1 MKKSPLK
8 RHSLLLMVFVVLL
21 LTGCERLGDART
33 EFCEALGGVGT
44 QAAEFKSAKVD
55 DPVDEF
61 KGKVE
66 TLRDRKERLDKVAE
80 VAPGERIENLS
91 AAIENVAQAVESAA
105 GDTLGPAVDRIQTAG
120 AELESA
126 YLALD
131 DAVCAAK

>member
-1 MKKSPLK
+1 MKKCPLK
-8 RHSLLLMVFVVLL
+8 RYSLLLMVIVVLL

-33 EFCEALGGVGT
+33 EFCEALSGVGT

-61 KGKVE
+61 QGKVE
-66 TLRDRKERLDKVAE
+66 TLRERKERLDRVAE
-80 VAPGERIENLS
+80 VAPGDRIENLS

-131 DAVCAAK
+131 DAVCAAR

>member
-1 MKKSPLK
+1 MKKSKLK
-8 RHSLLLMVFVVLL
+8 LYTLFLTVFVVLL
-21 LTGCERLGDART
+21 LTGCERVGDART
-33 EFCEALGGVGT
+33 EFCETLSGVGT

-66 TLRDRKERLDKVAE
+66 TLRERKERLDRVAQ
-80 VAPGERIENLS
+80 VAPGDRLENLS
-91 AAIENVAQAVESAA
+91 AAIEKVAEAVESVA
-105 GDTLGPAVDRIQTAG
+105 GDTLGPAVDKIQTAG

>member
-1 MKKSPLK
+1 MKKSPMK
-8 RHSLLLMVFVVLL
+8 RYSILLVVFIFLL
-21 LTGCERLGDART
+21 LTGCERADEART
-33 EFCEALGGVGT
+33 EFCETLSGVGT

-66 TLRDRKERLDKVAE
+66 TLRDRKERLDKLAE
-80 VAPGERIENLS
+80 VAPGDRLKNLS
-91 AAIENVAQAVESAA
+91 AVIEEVAQAVESVT
-105 GDTLGPAVDRIQTAG
+105 GNTLGPAVDKIQTAG